1 MTYDFSSSWDGICK
15 KENYIL
21 RYCSLSE
28 VVSGVCR
35 FVGNAIYNIW
45 LTRFFRVCITIIMI
59 IEQRLLRGSPV
70 SSRVSAVLRLLFP
83 NLYVFI

>member
-35 FVGNAIYNIW
+35 FVGNAIYNIL

-59 IEQRLLRGSPV
+59 IERGSAV
-70 SSRVSAVLRLLFP
+70 SSRISAVLRLLFP